1 MKICTTRRKIFA
13 RSNPVKRR
21 AKVIQAVIIYIVVIE
36 EYCNIEIRCCPARRI
51 CEFFLSPTRRIRELK
66 SRVKKISKSQKLRN
80 NTILTKEYGTFR

>member
-21 AKVIQAVIIYIVVIE
+21 AKVIQAVIICIVVTE
-36 EYCNIEIRCCPARRI
+36 EYEIRCCPARRI